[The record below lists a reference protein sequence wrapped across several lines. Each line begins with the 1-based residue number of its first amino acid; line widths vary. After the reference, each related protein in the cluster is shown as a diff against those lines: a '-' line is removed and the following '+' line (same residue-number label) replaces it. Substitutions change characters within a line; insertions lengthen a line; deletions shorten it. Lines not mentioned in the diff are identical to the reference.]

1 MSSKSGLSHRRPV
14 HTTMTLP
21 PIWEAE
27 TLTVRNSA
35 PGDYSSIIEA
45 REANITLPLHR
56 LIGKYAIY
64 GRLFAV

>member
-1 MSSKSGLSHRRPV
+1 
-14 HTTMTLP
+14 MTLP

-45 REANITLPLHR
+45 REARITLAYPLDTYTH
-56 LIGKYAIY
+56 
-64 GRLFAV
+64 